1 VRVVTGALPVLPPE
15 DEPDEPECEVLV
27 RVVTGGRLDPEP
39 LEAGPPE
46 DEPLEPACELL
57 VRVVTGAPVG
67 ADPLEVGAP
76 EGEPVAPECEALVR
90 VVTAPVPDAEV
101 CPGVPVAACEPLAP
115 VLTDPARWAAPP
127 GPAARPPA
135 PPGPAAPRPSPRNPP
150 G

>member
-1 VRVVTGALPVLPPE
+1 VRVVTRLLPVPPPG
-15 DEPDEPECEVLV
+15 DEPDEPECPVLV

-46 DEPLEPACELL
+46 DEPVEPACELL
-57 VRVVTGAPVG
+57 VRVVTGEPVG
-67 ADPLEVGAP
+67 ADPPDAGAP

-90 VVTAPVPDAEV
+90 VVTALVPGAKV

-115 VLTDPARWAAPP
+115 VLTDPARRLAAP
-127 GPAARPPA
+127 GPAARPERA
-135 PPGPAAPRPSPRNPP
+135 MLRAGPRDAA